1 MREAMRERWARARA
15 KQYED
20 WWCIVIGGPIG
31 NLLAAVIA
39 PCRHF
44 TADLATL
51 LSGALRL
58 AGAALVFD
66 GSRGLDLLAAALLQL
81 GCLLDVIDGALARL
95 RGPTNRGAFLDK
107 AIDMVCLAAVFGAA
121 GWRAASE
128 AHDPLLLLAGAFV
141 AWSVLLRGYLLW
153 VVRAQELVAGGP
165 PAIQAAPAP
174 SASRTLW
181 SRPALRI
188 FFVGESDL
196 YFWLSLGLVARRVPA
211 VLTALAS
218 ALAVWL
224 VVIGW
229 HRYRA
234 SVRLD
239 GAAR

>member
-1 MREAMRERWARARA
+1 MGEPMRERWARARD

-31 NLLAAVIA
+31 NLLAAMVA
-39 PCRHF
+39 PCRSF

-58 AGAALVFD
+58 AGAALLLD
-66 GSRGLDLLAAALLQL
+66 GSGDLDLLAAALLQL
-81 GCLLDVIDGALARL
+81 GSLLDVVDGALARL
-95 RGPTNRGAFLDK
+95 RGPTHRGAFLDK
-107 AIDMVCLAAVFGAA
+107 AIDMICLAAVFGAA
-121 GWRAASE
+121 GWRAAGDARDSM
-128 AHDPLLLLAGAFV
+128 LLLAGAFV

-165 PAIQAAPAP
+165 AAVRAAAAP
-174 SASRTLW
+174 SASRTFW

-196 YFWLSLGLVARRVPA
+196 YFWLSLGLVARRVPV

-224 VVIGW
+224 VVVGW

>member
-1 MREAMRERWARARA
+1 MGEPMRERWARARA

-31 NLLAAVIA
+31 NLLAAMVA
-39 PCRHF
+39 PLRHF
-44 TADLATL
+44 TADRATL

-58 AGAALVFD
+58 AGAALILD
-66 GSRGLDLLAAALLQL
+66 RSGERDLLAAALLQL
-81 GCLLDVIDGALARL
+81 GSLLDVVDGALARL
-95 RGPTNRGAFLDK
+95 RGPTHRGAFLDK
-107 AIDMVCLAAVFGAA
+107 AIDMICLAAVFGAA
-121 GWRAASE
+121 GWRAAGDAQE
-128 AHDPLLLLAGAFV
+128 PLLWIAGVFI
-141 AWSVLLRGYLLW
+141 AWSILLRGYLLW

-165 PAIQAAPAP
+165 AAIHAAAAP
-174 SASRTLW
+174 SASRPLW

-196 YFWLSLGLVARRVPA
+196 YFWLSLGLVARRVPT
-211 VLTALAS
+211 VLTVLAS

-224 VVIGW
+224 VVIAW